1 MLRKRVK
8 ALESFTNSAN
18 SKMPFCPCTFC
29 SIGSKVKVKKFSSDT
44 FNVES
49 NIVIALFASVP
60 SFRCDNLQ
68 KVRFLVDGVT
78 LNIPELSDLYA

>member
-1 MLRKRVK
+1 
-8 ALESFTNSAN
+8 
-18 SKMPFCPCTFC
+18 
-29 SIGSKVKVKKFSSDT
+29 
-44 FNVES
+44 VES